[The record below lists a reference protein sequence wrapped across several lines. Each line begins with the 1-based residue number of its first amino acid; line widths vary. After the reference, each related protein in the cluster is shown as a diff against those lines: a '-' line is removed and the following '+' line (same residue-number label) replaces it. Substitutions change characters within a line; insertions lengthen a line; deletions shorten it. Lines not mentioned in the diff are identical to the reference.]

1 MMKLV
6 LSDGSELLGES
17 QGYELKPDEDR
28 VAELVFNT
36 SHTGYVEVATDP
48 SYADQMI
55 LFTAPHI
62 GNYGVHRGQD
72 ESLKVHAQGIL
83 CKDANPVGH
92 DPRSISTFS
101 EYLKEHRVPLLHKI
115 DTRSLT
121 LKIREKGA
129 MKAWLGHHTV
139 PVAQALKRMAEPVAT
154 HPILTVTTTANVQ
167 FPGRKERIV
176 LLDYGYKKSIVRQ
189 LLARDCEV
197 IVVRA
202 TATLDEVLSYRPQ
215 GIVLSNGPGDP
226 GLATWTIPVIQGLQS
241 RLPLLG
247 ICMGHQLFALANG
260 AKTFKLPFGHRGGNH
275 PVRNPLTNRSLM
287 TSQNHS
293 YAVDP
298 TSLSKDLELT
308 YRHLNDESV
317 EGLRHTKLRA
327 SSVQFHP
334 EAAPGPWDASFIFD
348 DFLAEVRR
356 AV

>member
-1 MMKLV
+1 MKLV
-6 LSDGSELLGES
+6 LEDGTEFFGES
-17 QGYELKPDEDR
+17 QGYELKSGEDR

-48 SYADQMI
+48 SYADQFI
-55 LFTAPHI
+55 LFTAPHV

-72 ESLKVHAQGIL
+72 ESLRVHSQGII
-83 CKDANPVGH
+83 CKDATAVGH
-92 DPRSISTFS
+92 DPRSVSSFS

-121 LKIREKGA
+121 LKIRQQGSMRAWMGA
-129 MKAWLGHHTV
+129 AGV
-139 PVAQALKRMAEPVAT
+139 DRAQCLKRMTEYPSV
-154 HPILTVTTTANVQ
+154 HPILTVTTQANVQ

-202 TATLDEVLSYRPQ
+202 SASLEEVLSYRPQ

-226 GLATWTIPVIQGLQS
+226 GAADWTLPVIQGLQA

-275 PVRNPLTNRSLM
+275 PVRDPRTGRTLM
-287 TSQNHS
+287 TAQNHS
-293 YAVDP
+293 YAVDAA
-298 TSLSKDLELT
+298 SLPGHLQWT

-317 EGLRHTKLRA
+317 EGLQHKSLRA
-327 SSVQFHP
+327 TSVQFHP

-348 DFLAEVRR
+348 DFLTEVRR
-356 AV
+356 GL